1 MVVQG
6 GLWWFMV
13 VEERLQD
20 EENESKGKE
29 IAKKAKLSK

>member
-1 MVVQG
+1 MVCG
-6 GLWWFMV
+6 DLWWFEV

-20 EENESKGKE
+20 EKNESKGKE